1 MRLRQLPPEPRP
13 RDLPVTPDGGPR
25 HAEEIGCLVECHAA
39 EVFQLDNACLSFVEG
54 SKVSQGLV
62 EGDEVDLVPIGRGS
76 SRIVER
82 KIFTLAAAF
91 ISISA
96 PRVIDKDAP
105 HRLGRDRQ
113 EMISVLPQDLALV
126 DKFYKGF
133 VNKGG
138 RLQRMFRTLVLK
150 VGGRPPAKV
159 LVDTVYHL
167 VERPFIALPPPFKE
181 TGDLVGSVRVVIHC
195 HDFTSAGQP
204 RLGRKKYDP
213 ADDGLPLIRYNPF
226 WI

>member
-1 MRLRQLPPEPRP
+1 MWLCQLPPEPRP

-25 HAEEIGCLVECHAA
+25 HAEEIGCLVKGHPA
-39 EVFQLDNACLSFVEG
+39 EVFQLDDSCLPFVEG
-54 SKVSQGLV
+54 RKVSQGLV
-62 EGDEVDLVPIGRGS
+62 ESDEVDPVPIGRGS

-91 ISISA
+91 VSISA
-96 PRVIDKDAP
+96 PRVIDEDAP

-113 EMISVLPQDLALV
+113 EVISVLPLDLAFI
-126 DKFYKGF
+126 DKFYEGF

-138 RLQRMFRTLVLK
+138 RLQRVFRTLVLE
-150 VGGRPPAKV
+150 VGGGPPAKV

-167 VERPFIALPPPFKE
+167 VERPFISLPPPFKE

-195 HDFTSAGQP
+195 HDFTSAGEP

-213 ADDGLPLIRYNPF
+213 ADDGLPLIRCNPF